1 MRGRRGQ
8 NTVELAL
15 ALPLVA
21 LLLVIAVDF
30 ARIYYVAAVV
40 ATASRVAAEYAGTH
54 GPATPPWA
62 DVEQRAQAEL
72 GSLAGASTITP
83 DPDWES
89 DPALTPVAGQLVTV
103 TVSYTFYPI
112 TPLARA
118 FMPSGKTLTSATLM
132 RRNCLPAA
140 NQVANCD
147 DIPPP

>member
-54 GPATPPWA
+54 GPSTPLVA
-62 DVEQRAQAEL
+62 DVRQRAQSEL
-72 GSLAGASTITP
+72 GSLAGASTITTN
-83 DPDWES
+83 PDWES
-89 DPALTPVAGQLVTV
+89 DPALTPVAGQLLTV
-103 TVSYTFYPI
+103 TVSYTFFPL
-112 TPLARA
+112 TPL
-118 FMPSGKTLTSATLM
+118 
-132 RRNCLPAA
+132 
-140 NQVANCD
+140 
-147 DIPPP
+147 